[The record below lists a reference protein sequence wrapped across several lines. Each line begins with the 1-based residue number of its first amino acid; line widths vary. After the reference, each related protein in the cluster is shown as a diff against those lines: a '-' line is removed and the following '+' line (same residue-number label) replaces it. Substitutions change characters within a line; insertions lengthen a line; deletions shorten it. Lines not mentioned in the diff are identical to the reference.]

1 MSKSPDPV
9 DLHVGARLRYRR
21 MLLGMSQET
30 LAGRLGL
37 TFQQIQKYE
46 KGQNRVGASRL
57 WRLAQALDAPVGY
70 FFEDLPDP
78 PGDAAG
84 GDPRPLDFVSTPE
97 GLHLNLAFERI
108 GDGATRRRV
117 VDLVRALAGEGGG

>member
-1 MSKSPDPV
+1 VSKSPDPV

-21 MLLGMSQET
+21 MLLGMSQEA

-70 FFEDLPDP
+70 FFEDLPDAP
-78 PGDAAG
+78 AEGASR
-84 GDPRPLDFVSTPE
+84 DPRPLDFVSSPE
-97 GLHLNLAFERI
+97 GLDLNLAFERI
-108 GDGATRRRV
+108 GDGATRRKV
-117 VDLVRALAGEGGG
+117 VDLVRALAGERGA